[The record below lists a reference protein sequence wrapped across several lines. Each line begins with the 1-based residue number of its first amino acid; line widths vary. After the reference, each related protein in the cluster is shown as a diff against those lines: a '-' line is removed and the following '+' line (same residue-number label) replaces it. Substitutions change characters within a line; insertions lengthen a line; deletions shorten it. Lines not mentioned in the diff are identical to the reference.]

1 MAGLRAERTKIIQTL
16 FSSALLPKRWQGFL
30 FLLKPETPIITLKET
45 ETETETVPA
54 PHADRAVQNSTLS
67 ILFALS
73 FCHLL
78 NDSIQALIPAIYPL
92 LKQSFSLSFTQI
104 GLITLTFQMVGSVFQ
119 PVVGSYTD
127 RHPKPYSLVI
137 GMGITLVG
145 LVALA
150 LAPSYYAVLVAAA
163 MVGLGSAIFH
173 PESSRMARLASG
185 GNHGF
190 AQSLFQVGGNA
201 GSSLGPLLAAGIIT
215 RYGRRHILWFTFLAF
230 AGMFILA
237 RVGSWYRQHL
247 HERRASKTAEVH
259 HHPVAPARVPFLL
272 GILLCLMFSK
282 FFYLASMTNYYTFYL
297 IQKFGLS
304 VPQSQIYLFVFL
316 FAVAAGTIAGGP
328 VGDRI
333 GRKLVIWIS
342 ILGMAPFALLL
353 PHGNLF
359 WTVVLSVINGIILA
373 SAFPAILVYATEL
386 LPGKVGTI
394 AGLFFGF
401 AFGMAGIASAVL
413 GKLADAT
420 SIVYVVKV
428 CSFLPL
434 IGLLTAF
441 LPDLKKQ
448 EV

>member
-1 MAGLRAERTKIIQTL
+1 MKQDPIMNSVKEAETT
-16 FSSALLPKRWQGFL
+16 
-30 FLLKPETPIITLKET
+30 
-45 ETETETVPA
+45 PA
-54 PHADRAVQNSTLS
+54 PKVFRSVQNPTLG

-78 NDSIQALIPAIYPL
+78 NDSMQALLPAIYPM
-92 LKQSFSLSFTQI
+92 LKQSFGLSFTQI
-104 GLITLTFQMVGSVFQ
+104 GMITLTFQMVGSVFQ
-119 PVVGSYTD
+119 PVVGFYTD
-127 RHPKPYSLVI
+127 RHPKPYSLVV
-137 GMGITLVG
+137 GMGVTLVG

-150 LAPSYYAVLVAAA
+150 LAPSYYAVLAAAA
-163 MVGLGSAIFH
+163 MVGFGSAIFH
-173 PESSRMARLASG
+173 PESSRMARMASG
-185 GNHGF
+185 GSHGF

-201 GSSLGPLLAAGIIT
+201 GSALGPLLAASIIT
-215 RYGRRHILWFTFLAF
+215 RYGRQHILWFTLLAL

-237 RVGSWYRQHL
+237 RVGSWYRRHL
-247 HERRASKTAEVH
+247 QERRASNTAEVH
-259 HHPVAPARVPFLL
+259 HHPVARAQVPFLL

-297 IQKFGLS
+297 IERFGLT

-328 VGDRI
+328 IGDRI
-333 GRKLVIWIS
+333 GRKPVIWIS

-353 PHGNLF
+353 PHANLF
-359 WTVVLSVINGIILA
+359 GTAILSIINGLILA

-394 AGLFFGF
+394 SGLFFGF
-401 AFGMAGIASAVL
+401 AFGLAGIASAVL

-441 LPDLKKQ
+441 LPELKRN
-448 EV
+448 EG

>member
-1 MAGLRAERTKIIQTL
+1 MKIESPTVNPKIETK
-16 FSSALLPKRWQGFL
+16 SAPSAAISAR
-30 FLLKPETPIITLKET
+30 
-45 ETETETVPA
+45 
-54 PHADRAVQNSTLS
+54 NSTLG

-92 LKQSFSLSFTQI
+92 LKVSFSLSFTQI
-104 GLITLTFQMVGSVFQ
+104 GLITLTFQMVGSIFQ
-119 PVVGSYTD
+119 PIIGFYTD
-127 RHPKPYSLVI
+127 RNPKPYSLVV

-150 LAPSYYAVLVAAA
+150 LAPGYHAVLVAAA
-163 MVGLGSAIFH
+163 MVGMGSAIFH

-185 GNHGF
+185 GRHGF

-201 GSSLGPLLAAGIIT
+201 GSSLGPLLAAGIIA
-215 RYGRRHILWFTFLAF
+215 RYGRRHILWFTLIAL
-230 AGMFILA
+230 AGMIILS
-237 RVGSWYRQHL
+237 RVGAWYQRHL
-247 HERRASKTAEVH
+247 NERRATKSADEH
-259 HHPVAPARVPFLL
+259 HHPVAPTQVPFLL
-272 GILLCLMFSK
+272 VILLFLMFSK

-297 IQKFGLS
+297 IQKFGVS

-316 FAVAAGTIAGGP
+316 FAVAVGTIAGGP
-328 VGDRI
+328 IGDKI

-342 ILGMAPFALLL
+342 ILGMAPFAILL
-353 PHGNLF
+353 PHANLPC
-359 WTVVLSVINGIILA
+359 TIMLSVINGMILA

-420 SIVYVVKV
+420 SILFVIKV

-434 IGLLTAF
+434 LGLLTAF
-441 LPDLKKQ
+441 LPNLKKHGD
-448 EV
+448 ESR

>member
-1 MAGLRAERTKIIQTL
+1 MKTEAQTVSPKIE
-16 FSSALLPKRWQGFL
+16 SG
-30 FLLKPETPIITLKET
+30 
-45 ETETETVPA
+45 
-54 PHADRAVQNSTLS
+54 AVRQSTLG

-92 LKQSFSLSFTQI
+92 LKDSFNLSFTQI
-104 GLITLTFQMVGSVFQ
+104 GLITLTFQMVGSIFQ
-119 PVVGSYTD
+119 PIIGSYTD
-127 RHPKPYSLVI
+127 RHPKPYSLVL

-145 LVALA
+145 LIALA
-150 LAPSYYAVLVAAA
+150 LAPSYIAVLVAAA
-163 MVGLGSAIFH
+163 MVGMGSAIFH

-185 GNHGF
+185 GRHGF

-201 GSSLGPLLAAGIIT
+201 GSSLGPLLAAWIIAP
-215 RYGRRHILWFTFLAF
+215 YGRHYVLWFTIIAF
-230 AGMFILA
+230 AGMIILS
-237 RVGSWYRQHL
+237 RVGAWYQKHL
-247 HERRASKTAEVH
+247 TERRTAKTAEQH
-259 HHPVAPARVPFLL
+259 HHPVAMAQVPFVLA
-272 GILLCLMFSK
+272 ILLCLMFSK

-297 IQKFGLS
+297 IQKFGVS

-316 FAVAAGTIAGGP
+316 FAVAVGTIAGGP
-328 VGDRI
+328 VGDKI

-342 ILGMAPFALLL
+342 ILGMAPFAILL
-353 PHGNLF
+353 PHANLTF
-359 WTVVLSVINGIILA
+359 TIILSVINGMILA

-420 SIVYVVKV
+420 SIIFVIKA

-434 IGLLTAF
+434 LGLLTAF
-441 LPDLKKQ
+441 LPNLKNHEEDSK
-448 EV
+448 

>member
-1 MAGLRAERTKIIQTL
+1 MKSETQTEQPKIETGAVRN
-16 FSSALLPKRWQGFL
+16 SALG
-30 FLLKPETPIITLKET
+30 
-45 ETETETVPA
+45 
-54 PHADRAVQNSTLS
+54 

-78 NDSIQALIPAIYPL
+78 NDSIQALLPAIYPL
-92 LKQSFSLSFTQI
+92 LKDSFSLSFTQI
-104 GLITLTFQMVGSVFQ
+104 GIITLVFQMVGSILQ
-119 PVVGSYTD
+119 PVIGFYTD
-127 RHPKPYSLVI
+127 RYPKPYSLVV
-137 GMGITLVG
+137 GMGISMIG
-145 LVALA
+145 LITLA
-150 LAPSYYAVLVAAA
+150 LAPSYSAVLLAAA
-163 MVGLGSAIFH
+163 MIGMGSAIFH

-185 GNHGF
+185 GRHGL

-201 GSSLGPLLAAGIIT
+201 GSSVGPLLAAGIIA
-215 RYGRRHILWFTFLAF
+215 RYGRRHILWFTLIALV
-230 AGMFILA
+230 GMIVLS
-237 RVGSWYRQHL
+237 RVGAWYRQHL
-247 HERRASKTAEVH
+247 SERSTGKSAEEH
-259 HHPVAPARVPFLL
+259 HHPVASAKVPFLL

-297 IQKFGLS
+297 IQKFGVS

-316 FAVAAGTIAGGP
+316 FAVAVGTIAGGP
-328 VGDRI
+328 VGDKI

-342 ILGMAPFALLL
+342 ILGMAPFAILL
-353 PHGNLF
+353 PHANLN
-359 WTVVLSVINGIILA
+359 WTIVLSVLNGMILA

-420 SIVYVVKV
+420 SILFVIKV

-434 IGLLTAF
+434 LGLLTAF
-441 LPDLKKQ
+441 LPNLKNH
-448 EV
+448 EHDPALNES

>member
-1 MAGLRAERTKIIQTL
+1 VKSVNGTGNT
-16 FSSALLPKRWQGFL
+16 
-30 FLLKPETPIITLKET
+30 
-45 ETETETVPA
+45 TVA
-54 PHADRAVQNSTLS
+54 NAARAVGGSTLG

-78 NDSIQALIPAIYPL
+78 NDCIQALLPAIYPM
-92 LKQSFSLSFTQI
+92 LKESFGLSFTRI

-119 PVVGSYTD
+119 PVIGFYTD
-127 RHPKPYSLVI
+127 RHPKPYSLVV

-150 LAPSYYAVLVAAA
+150 LAPSYYAVLAAAA
-163 MVGLGSAIFH
+163 MIGLGSAIFH

-185 GNHGF
+185 GSHGF

-201 GSSLGPLLAAGIIT
+201 GSSIGPLLAAGIIT
-215 RYGRRHILWFTFLAF
+215 RYGRRHILWFTLLAF

-247 HERRASKTAEVH
+247 DERNSGNSAEAH
-259 HHPVAPARVPFLL
+259 HHPVARRQVPFLL
-272 GILLCLMFSK
+272 AILLCLMFSK

-297 IQKFGLS
+297 IQRFGLA

-328 VGDRI
+328 IGDRI

-353 PHGNLF
+353 PHANLL
-359 WTVVLSVINGIILA
+359 WTAVLSVINGLILA

-386 LPGKVGTI
+386 LPGKVGAI

-420 SIVYVVKV
+420 SIVFVIDV

-441 LPDLKKQ
+441 LPELKR
-448 EV
+448 EDS

>member
-1 MAGLRAERTKIIQTL
+1 MNSVKEIETAPMPQARLSVQ
-16 FSSALLPKRWQGFL
+16 
-30 FLLKPETPIITLKET
+30 KP
-45 ETETETVPA
+45 
-54 PHADRAVQNSTLS
+54 TLS

-73 FCHLL
+73 VCHLL
-78 NDSIQALIPAIYPL
+78 NDSIQALLPAIYPL
-92 LKQSFSLSFTQI
+92 LKQSFKLSFTQI
-104 GLITLTFQMVGSVFQ
+104 GMITLTFQMVGSVFQ
-119 PVVGSYTD
+119 PLIGSYTD
-127 RHPKPYSLVI
+127 RHPKPYSLVV

-150 LAPSYYAVLVAAA
+150 LAPSYYAVLMAAG
-163 MVGLGSAIFH
+163 MVGFGSAIFH

-185 GNHGF
+185 GSHGF

-215 RYGRRHILWFTFLAF
+215 RYGRQHILWFTLLAL

-247 HERRASKTAEVH
+247 AERRDRNTDEVH
-259 HHPVAPARVPFLL
+259 HHPVVPAQVPFLL

-297 IQKFGLS
+297 IQRFGVS

-316 FAVAAGTIAGGP
+316 FAVAVGTISGGP
-328 VGDRI
+328 IGDRV
-333 GRKLVIWIS
+333 GRKVVIWIS

-353 PHGNLF
+353 PHANLLG
-359 WTVVLSVINGIILA
+359 TAVLSILNGLILA

-420 SIVYVVKV
+420 SIIYVVKV

-441 LPDLKKQ
+441 LPNLKK
-448 EV
+448 EEAP

>member
-1 MAGLRAERTKIIQTL
+1 MKNESQTL
-16 FSSALLPKRWQGFL
+16 STSAKSAA
-30 FLLKPETPIITLKET
+30 
-45 ETETETVPA
+45 VP
-54 PHADRAVQNSTLS
+54 RAAKVAGKSAMG

-73 FCHLL
+73 ACHLL
-78 NDSIQALIPAIYPL
+78 NDTMQALLPAIYPL
-92 LKQSFSLSFTQI
+92 LKTSFALNFTQI

-119 PVVGSYTD
+119 PIIGAYTD
-127 RHPKPYSLVI
+127 RHPKPYSLVV
-137 GMGITLVG
+137 GMSLTLVG

-150 LAPSYYAVLVAAA
+150 LAPNYHGVLLAAA
-163 MVGLGSAIFH
+163 MIGMGSAIFH

-185 GNHGF
+185 GRHGF

-201 GSSLGPLLAAGIIT
+201 GTALGPLLAALIIT
-215 RYGRRHILWFTFLAF
+215 RYGRQHILWFTILAL
-230 AGMFILA
+230 AGIIILA
-237 RVGSWYRQHL
+237 RVGAWYQQHL
-247 HERRASKTAEVH
+247 AERRASPVAH
-259 HHPVAPARVPFLL
+259 HHPVAPDKVPFLL

-297 IQKFGLS
+297 IQKFGLT

-328 VGDRI
+328 VGDKI

-353 PHGNLF
+353 PHANLF
-359 WTVVLSVINGIILA
+359 WTAVLSVIIGVIMA

-386 LPGKVGTI
+386 MPGKVGTI
-394 AGLFFGF
+394 SGLFFGL
-401 AFGMAGIASAVL
+401 AFGLAGIASAVL

-420 SIVYVVKV
+420 SILFVVKV
-428 CSFLPL
+428 CAYLPL

-441 LPDLKKQ
+441 LPNLKKHEAKQ
-448 EV
+448 